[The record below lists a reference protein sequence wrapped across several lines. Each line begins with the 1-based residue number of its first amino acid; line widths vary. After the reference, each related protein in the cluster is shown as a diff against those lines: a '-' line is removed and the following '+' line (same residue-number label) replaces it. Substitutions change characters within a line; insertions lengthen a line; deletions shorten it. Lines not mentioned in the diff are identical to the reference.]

1 MLFTFRSCVFLLLL
15 HVYADP
21 QVSYLGMS
29 LSFDYNNTIAASL
42 NAQIID
48 MSAIATLWKF
58 FLIKRPDNWLNY
70 MTHTQRNYIYICI
83 IIYTLV
89 YIDICIY
96 NM

>member
-1 MLFTFRSCVFLLLL
+1 
-15 HVYADP
+15 
-21 QVSYLGMS
+21 MS

-70 MTHTQRNYIYICI
+70 MTHTQRNYIYI
-83 IIYTLV
+83 YAS
-89 YIDICIY
+89 
-96 NM
+96 